1 MSYFAPTKGIVNAEN
16 STSTLLTAGSVFTGT
31 WVDVS
36 SYSDLSVGVK
46 TDQNG
51 TYSVQFSPD
60 GSNIDS
66 TLTRYYRTTQIEP
79 PHSFEITRKYARI
92 VFTNTSASDQT
103 YLRLQTMLGNRGQ
116 LNIPLDANMSQD
128 YDSTSVRPTKFE
140 YEVAL
145 GRRQGYT
152 TWNKFGVNTDLD
164 VGTEVIANF
173 GGTFTPM
180 TTARTLSIVS
190 TSASDDG
197 DPAGVGARSLVI
209 YGVDANYV
217 SQTVVITLNGTTPV
231 VTAETWL
238 GVNRVAIYL
247 AGSSLGNVG
256 TITITATTDNTTQA
270 RLDPGEGTTQQL
282 I

>member
-1 MSYFAPTKGIVNAEN
+1 MSYFSTSKGIVNAEN
-16 STSTLLTAGSVFTGT
+16 STTTLLTAGSVFTGT

-51 TYSVQFSPD
+51 TYIIQFSTD
-60 GSNIDS
+60 ASNID
-66 TLTRYYRTTQIEP
+66 TALTRYYRTTQIEA
-79 PHSFEITRKYARI
+79 PHVFEVTRKYARV

-103 YLRLQTMLGNRGQ
+103 YFRMQTIFGNRGQ
-116 LNIPLDANMSQD
+116 LNIPIDANMSQD
-128 YDSTSVRPTKFE
+128 YDSISVRPTKFE

-152 TWNKFGVNTDLD
+152 TWNKFGSNTDLD
-164 VGTEVIANF
+164 IGTEVIANF

-197 DPAGVGARSLVI
+197 DPAGIGARSLVI

-231 VTAETWL
+231 VTAETW
-238 GVNRVAIYL
+238 V
-247 AGSSLGNVG
+247 
-256 TITITATTDNTTQA
+256 
-270 RLDPGEGTTQQL
+270 
-282 I
+282 